1 MREKNKEEE
10 EKKGGG
16 ASCCVAGEGDFAV
29 EDENKINNKKNRGG
43 SVCCVFFLYMRS
55 PSKVGAGWN
64 SCGWYGGVTINIIDG
79 SSSSSIH
86 SSRSTNRIHSRR
98 SSTTAVIVLTAV
110 MVGYLLCYGAP

>member
-79 SSSSSIH
+79 SSSSIH